1 MARNIEVVLELDN
14 KQYNQAIK
22 QSQKNTKDFEKG
34 SVDSANAVRNAFI
47 ALGGAAVL
55 KSIVDVGAEFQGLRN
70 SLNVVF
76 GSVDAGTAAFDR
88 VNTFAQ
94 STQFSVQTLTQAF
107 VQLKGAGVEP
117 TEELLMTFADTASVT
132 TDQMGTFQA
141 ALDLVSRST
150 AGGLGLEDLNRLAD
164 RGIPVFTIL
173 QEKLGLA
180 RLEISEFGKTAEGAD
195 IIISA
200 LLEGLQEDVGGALT
214 NRLQDIEIV
223 TSNLGIAFDNLKNAL
238 FETFG
243 DTASVAIQ
251 GLTDAVNRL
260 ADNTEAINSL
270 AKVFA
275 GLVTVIL
282 SFGAVRGI
290 TALMNV
296 FEKRLFSLFT
306 RMGDGRT
313 KTKGLADAFR
323 GLFLQSKGSK
333 FDDVTKG
340 LNGTNRAVAETSKRV
355 FTFTGGLATLS
366 RTLLR
371 FAGIAGIAFTVF
383 EAGKL
388 IFSLFKEEQEEVAE
402 ATEEVTEK
410 TKVNTEA
417 LIEQNRQRELAI
429 IAEEAFQK
437 GLRGTTKAIQEQT
450 SAFDKNDPLFE
461 YQEFLSKIIGES
473 NALAVEQ
480 VFAGRALQFLND
492 LFDKGGI
499 ALRTYEI
506 AVERLNGILGIQNE
520 ELTEGEKA
528 FESFNDRIGLGAVTI
543 TEYLELQRQLQAL
556 IEKYPELFEEAAKAT
571 DNLDDALKENEGI
584 ASFLQTL
591 GRAQKALSQDLATAL
606 VEGKS
611 ASEAFQQFF
620 KKLVVQLIADALRL
634 AVIQPILGSLFGIS
648 FGAGGAISGLT
659 GGGLFG
665 FLGGRA
671 DGGPV
676 MRNKP
681 YIVGERGPEL
691 FVPGAAGTIV
701 PNEALSMGGGTTVN
715 YNIQAVDAQSFQA
728 LVARD
733 PEFIFAVT
741 EAGRRRLPQ

>member
-1 MARNIEVVLELDN
+1 MNIV
-14 KQYNQAIK
+14 
-22 QSQKNTKDFEKG
+22 FG
-34 SVDSANAVRNAFI
+34 GVDQ
-47 ALGGAAVL
+47 GAAAFARVQ
-55 KSIVDVGAEFQGLRN
+55 DF
-70 SLNVVF
+70 
-76 GSVDAGTAAFDR
+76 AA
-88 VNTFAQ
+88 

-117 TEELLMTFADTASVT
+117 TEELLQTFADTASVT

-164 RGIPVFTIL
+164 RGIPVFNIL
-173 QEKLGLA
+173 QERLGLT
-180 RLEISEFGKTAEGAD
+180 RLEVSEFGKTAEGANT
-195 IIISA
+195 IVRE
-200 LLEGLQEDVGGALT
+200 LLAGLNQRFGGALAEQAGLL
-214 NRLQDIEIV
+214 NFELNQLGDAFDKLQVALFAQVSDTAASVVQSLTASINSLADAINNGNQTLETIV
-223 TSNLGIAFDNLKNAL
+223 SLLKIVGAGFLAVKLVTLPIANIFIKIFDTVKKVLTPFGALARIIGQVVFNLGTLKLSLELVKTGIKGLGVRGLAAALVAATGAFAPYLAAIGAVGFAL
-238 FETFG
+238 FETAKLFG
-243 DTASVAIQ
+243 FFKKEVEEQTE
-251 GLTDAVNRL
+251 AVKQNAHVLEFQAEQERL
-260 ADNTEAINSL
+260 A
-270 AKVFA
+270 
-275 GLVTVIL
+275 
-282 SFGAVRGI
+282 
-290 TALMNV
+290 
-296 FEKRLFSLFT
+296 
-306 RMGDGRT
+306 
-313 KTKGLADAFR
+313 
-323 GLFLQSKGSK
+323 
-333 FDDVTKG
+333 
-340 LNGTNRAVAETSKRV
+340 
-355 FTFTGGLATLS
+355 
-366 RTLLR
+366 
-371 FAGIAGIAFTVF
+371 
-383 EAGKL
+383 
-388 IFSLFKEEQEEVAE
+388 
-402 ATEEVTEK
+402 
-410 TKVNTEA
+410 
-417 LIEQNRQRELAI
+417 
-429 IAEEAFQK
+429 AEEAARLREETQK
-437 GLRGTTKAIQEQT
+437 AADAAEAFKRGYDNASKSIEEFKREI
-450 SAFDKNDPLFE
+450 FDSNDPLSN

-492 LFDKGGI
+492 LFEKGGI
-499 ALRTYEI
+499 ATRTYQI
-506 AVERLNGILGIQNE
+506 AVEKLNGILGIQNE

-528 FESFNDRIGLGAVTI
+528 FEDFNDRIGLGAVTI

-591 GRAQKALSQDLATAL
+591 GRAQKALSEDLATAL

-665 FLGGRA
+665 FLGRA

-676 MRNKP
+676 MANRP

-691 FVPGAAGTIV
+691 FVPGQSGGIV
-701 PNEALSMGGGTTVN
+701 PNEALGMGGGTTVN